1 MNGPL
6 PIYRQWV
13 KDGEIRFDRDQIRAI
28 EALQALSQVFQSN
41 EAESQ
46 RRFTSGLQA
55 LRRKRYAEPLARGL
69 YLYGPAGRG
78 KSMLMDLF
86 FNTVP
91 VTPKRRVHFHA
102 FMQEV
107 HSGIAAARKQ
117 GTSDPVQPVADA
129 LAKGAVLLCIDEMQV
144 ADITDALLVGRLFER
159 LLERGLVIVTTSN
172 RQPDDLYKGGW
183 NREMFL
189 PFIALIKERLDVVEL
204 AGPTDHRRDRPLDG
218 EGWFAPLGSKAASAL
233 DANWR
238 LIAGGAVEQP
248 LEIRAH
254 GRKNAFPRAVGRV
267 LRAGFDELCGQPFG
281 PADYLAL
288 AEAIDVLILEDVP
301 ILSPKRDN
309 EAKRFVTMID
319 ALYEAKVRLVV
330 SAAGEP
336 DDLYSEGE
344 GAFEFG
350 RTASRLEEM
359 RSAGWP
365 GLCRA

>member
-41 EAESQ
+41 KAESQ

-55 LRRKRYAEPLARGL
+55 LRRKRYAEPLVRGL

-189 PFIALIKERLDVVEL
+189 PFIALIKERL
-204 AGPTDHRRDRPLDG
+204 
-218 EGWFAPLGSKAASAL
+218 
-233 DANWR
+233 
-238 LIAGGAVEQP
+238 
-248 LEIRAH
+248 
-254 GRKNAFPRAVGRV
+254 
-267 LRAGFDELCGQPFG
+267 
-281 PADYLAL
+281 

-319 ALYEAKVRLVV
+319 ALYEAKVRLIV